1 MNFKKIFF
9 SIIIFTIFSSLTFF
23 FIDKFTNLKVEA
35 NKEYQNKIKEKKIT
49 KTIKEYLT
57 KKGFDLSLKQED
69 LLNIYWAERVKDG
82 GLILLFRHSEREK
95 WNNSVEAFDTIEL
108 KNNLDART
116 TSWQS
121 ATCLTKKG
129 VEESKLIGE
138 AFKHAKI
145 KIGLVASSPS
155 CRAKETAL
163 YAFNK
168 IDYFFNGLL
177 HYSAFH
183 PSDRKKIGI
192 QLKKA
197 ILNLN
202 EEKSSNIILSAHN
215 KVISYYN
222 LIDKMEVEEG
232 LQESGFYIIEKK
244 QKKLI
249 ARYKFSKIKNFIT
262 LLYRHDFKITKP

>member
-1 MNFKKIFF
+1 M
-9 SIIIFTIFSSLTFF
+9 
-23 FIDKFTNLKVEA
+23 TNLLISKLKLTK
-35 NKEYQNKIKEKKIT
+35 NIRTKLKKKKIT
-49 KTIKEYLT
+49 KTIKEYLA
-57 KKGFDLSLKQED
+57 KKGFDLDLKEED

-95 WNNSVEAFDTIEL
+95 WDNSVEAFDTIEL

-138 AFKHAKI
+138 AFKHANI

-183 PSDRKKIGI
+183 PSDRKKNWHTI
-192 QLKKA
+192 KK
-197 ILNLN
+197 
-202 EEKSSNIILSAHN
+202 SNIKFKRREIIKHN
-215 KVISYYN
+215 
-222 LIDKMEVEEG
+222 
-232 LQESGFYIIEKK
+232 
-244 QKKLI
+244 
-249 ARYKFSKIKNFIT
+249 IKCAQ
-262 LLYRHDFKITKP
+262 